1 MKEGKVYLVGA
12 GPGDVGLLTLKGLR
26 CLQKADLI
34 AYDFH
39 INPQILNY
47 ARDDAE
53 FVYAGKRGG
62 HHEMS
67 QDEINRVIVEQARVG
82 KVICRLKGGD
92 PFVFGRGG
100 EEAELLSQE
109 GIRFEVVPGVS
120 SAVAVPA
127 YAGIPLTHRHYASS
141 FAVITGSEA
150 ASKLESGTYWPG
162 LAKACDTLVFLMGVK
177 NIEAIS
183 RKLIEHGLP
192 PATPAALIRWGTRPE
207 QRTVVAPLQ
216 EIAQAARN
224 GNIHPPAIMVVGKA
238 VMLRDA
244 LKWYEEKP
252 LFGHRVL
259 ITREYTLDYEP
270 LEELGAEVFEFPTVR
285 IIPPESFDEADRAIG
300 QLHTYNWLII
310 TSANAFRY
318 FMERLLQK
326 GLDVRDLKGMNIC
339 AIGSKTAQTIAR
351 LGLRVDLVPD
361 EFSAEGLADAFLTRS
376 GTKGDLTG
384 LSLLLPRAAGSRDL
398 FPERVRQLG
407 GRIDTPTIY
416 LAVKPDKHGKRLQR
430 FMSEGRISLA
440 TFTSGAAFNNLF
452 DMLGEERS
460 AFLKDVTIAVI
471 GPVTKSAVEKK
482 GLTAAIMPSKATIP
496 AMVEEIIRWVLQS
509 R

>member
-34 AYDFH
+34 VYDFH

-47 ARDDAE
+47 ARDNAE

-67 QDEINRVIVEQARVG
+67 QDEINLVLVERARAG
-82 KVICRLKGGD
+82 KLICRLKGGD

-100 EEAELLSQE
+100 EEAELLSQK
-109 GIRFEVVPGVS
+109 GILFEVVPGVS

-127 YAGIPLTHRHYASS
+127 YAGIPLTHRNYASS

-150 ASKLESGTYWPG
+150 ASKLESSTYWSG

-177 NIEAIS
+177 NIEAITH
-183 RKLIEHGLP
+183 KLIEHGLP
-192 PATPAALIRWGTRPE
+192 STTPAALIRWGTRPE
-207 QRTVVAPLQ
+207 QRTIVAPLH
-216 EIAQAARN
+216 EIAQTARDS
-224 GNIHPPAIMVVGKA
+224 NIHPPAIMIVGKA

-259 ITREYTLDYEP
+259 ITREYTPDYEP

-285 IIPPESFDEADRAIG
+285 IMPPESFDEADRAIG
-300 QLHTYNWLII
+300 QLHTYNWLVI
-310 TSANAFRY
+310 TSANAFKY

-326 GLDVRDLKGMNIC
+326 GQDVRELKGMKIC
-339 AIGSKTAQTIAR
+339 AIGSKTAQAIASF
-351 LGLRVDLVPD
+351 GLRVDLVPD
-361 EFSAEGLADAFLTRS
+361 EFSAEGLTDAFIARS
-376 GTKGDLTG
+376 GTAGNLTG
-384 LSLLLPRAAGSRDL
+384 LSLLLPRAAGSREL

-407 GRIDTPTIY
+407 GSIDTPTIY
-416 LAVKPDKHGKRLQR
+416 RAVRPDKHGKRLQR

-440 TFTSGAAFNNLF
+440 TFTSGAAFNNFF
-452 DMLGEERS
+452 DMLGKERS
-460 AFLKDVTIAVI
+460 VFLKDVTIAVI
-471 GPVTKSAVEKK
+471 GPVTKNAVEKK
-482 GLTAAIMPSKATIP
+482 GLKVAIMPSKATIP
-496 AMVEEIIRWVLQS
+496 AMVEEIIRWATKN

>member
-12 GPGDVGLLTLKGLR
+12 GPGDVGLLTLKGQR

-34 AYDFH
+34 VYDFH

-67 QDEINRVIVEQARVG
+67 QDEINRVLVEGAGAG
-82 KVICRLKGGD
+82 KLVCRLKGGD

-100 EEAELLSQE
+100 EEAELLSRE

-127 YAGIPLTHRHYASS
+127 YAGIPLTHRRYASS

-150 ASKLESGTYWPG
+150 AHKLESGTYWSG

-177 NIEAIS
+177 NMEAITH
-183 RKLIEHGLP
+183 KLMEHGLP

-216 EIAQAARN
+216 EIARAAKDSK
-224 GNIHPPAIMVVGKA
+224 IHPPAIMIVGKA
-238 VMLRDA
+238 VLLRDT

-285 IIPPESFDEADRAIG
+285 IMPPESFDDADRAIG
-300 QLHTYNWLII
+300 RLHTYNWLVI
-310 TSANAFRY
+310 TSANAYRY
-318 FMERLLQK
+318 FMERLLNK
-326 GLDVRDLKGMNIC
+326 GLDLRDLKGMNIC
-339 AIGSKTAQTIAR
+339 AIGSKTAQTIAS

-361 EFSAEGLADAFLTRS
+361 EFSAEGLTDVFLARP
-376 GTKGDLTG
+376 GAGGDLTG
-384 LSLLLPRAAGSRDL
+384 LNILLPRAAGGRDL

-407 GRIDTPTIY
+407 GKIDTPTVY
-416 LAVKPDKHGKRLQR
+416 RAVKPEKHGKRLQR

-440 TFTSGAAFNNLF
+440 TFTSGAAFNNFF
-452 DMLGEERS
+452 DMLGEERA

-471 GPVTKSAVEKK
+471 GPVTKTAVETK
-482 GLTAAIMPSKATIP
+482 GLTATIMPSKATIP
-496 AMVEEIIRWVLQS
+496 AMVEEIIKWVSQQ

>member
-1 MKEGKVYLVGA
+1 
-12 GPGDVGLLTLKGLR
+12 
-26 CLQKADLI
+26 
-34 AYDFH
+34 
-39 INPQILNY
+39 
-47 ARDDAE
+47 
-53 FVYAGKRGG
+53 
-62 HHEMS
+62 
-67 QDEINRVIVEQARVG
+67 
-82 KVICRLKGGD
+82 
-92 PFVFGRGG
+92 
-100 EEAELLSQE
+100 
-109 GIRFEVVPGVS
+109 
-120 SAVAVPA
+120 
-127 YAGIPLTHRHYASS
+127 
-141 FAVITGSEA
+141 
-150 ASKLESGTYWPG
+150 
-162 LAKACDTLVFLMGVK
+162 
-177 NIEAIS
+177 
-183 RKLIEHGLP
+183 
-192 PATPAALIRWGTRPE
+192 
-207 QRTVVAPLQ
+207 
-216 EIAQAARN
+216 
-224 GNIHPPAIMVVGKA
+224 
-238 VMLRDA
+238 
-244 LKWYEEKP
+244 
-252 LFGHRVL
+252 
-259 ITREYTLDYEP
+259 
-270 LEELGAEVFEFPTVR
+270 
-285 IIPPESFDEADRAIG
+285 
-300 QLHTYNWLII
+300 
-310 TSANAFRY
+310 
-318 FMERLLQK
+318 MERLLQK

>member
-1 MKEGKVYLVGA
+1 MGA
-12 GPGDVGLLTLKGLR
+12 GPGDAGLLTLKGLR

-34 AYDFH
+34 VYDFH

-67 QDEINRVIVEQARVG
+67 QDEINRVLVERARAG

-100 EEAELLSQE
+100 EEAELLSHA

-127 YAGIPLTHRHYASS
+127 YAGIPLTHRRYASS

-150 ASKLESGTYWPG
+150 DSKLESGTYWSG
-162 LAKACDTLVFLMGVK
+162 LAKGCDTLVFLMGVK
-177 NIEAIS
+177 NIEAIT
-183 RKLIEHGLP
+183 RKLIEHGLS

-207 QRTVVAPLQ
+207 QRTVVAPLR
-216 EIAQAARN
+216 EIAQAARD
-224 GNIHPPAIMVVGKA
+224 GNIHPPAIMVVGKT
-238 VMLRDA
+238 VMLRDT

-285 IIPPESFDEADRAIG
+285 IMPPESFDEADRAIDR
-300 QLHTYNWLII
+300 LHTYNWLVI
-310 TSANAFRY
+310 TSANAYQY
-318 FMERLLQK
+318 FMERLVQS
-326 GLDVRDLKGMNIC
+326 GLDLRDLKGMNIC
-339 AIGSKTAQTIAR
+339 AIGSKTAQAITR
-351 LGLRVDLVPD
+351 LGVRVDLVPD
-361 EFSAEGLADAFLTRS
+361 EFSAEGLTDAFLARF
-376 GTKGDLTG
+376 GTKSDLTG
-384 LSLLLPRAAGSRDL
+384 LSLLLPRAARSRDL

-416 LAVKPDKHGKRLQR
+416 RAVKPEKHGKRLQR

-440 TFTSGAAFNNLF
+440 TFTSGGAFNNFF

-460 AFLKDVTIAVI
+460 AV
-471 GPVTKSAVEKK
+471 P
-482 GLTAAIMPSKATIP
+482 
-496 AMVEEIIRWVLQS
+496 
-509 R
+509 